1 MVDEK
6 SNWPSFSIS
15 KITPHFKSSH
25 HQNLQKLV
33 FRRKIMD
40 KSTVSEKNLTFD
52 FDIADQESFTTFGKE
67 ETSGEN
73 LDWFGNETKKLHEK
87 K

>member
-1 MVDEK
+1 
-6 SNWPSFSIS
+6 
-15 KITPHFKSSH
+15 
-25 HQNLQKLV
+25 
-33 FRRKIMD
+33 MD
-40 KSTVSEKNLTFD
+40 KSTVSEKTFDLSFD